1 MLPTGTC
8 QKGHFNLIFW
18 SGKKN
23 RHLSHFRC
31 VTRNIGH
38 AKHRSFALPTC
49 TCEMSHFD
57 LTFWSAKI
65 NCRQSHFRHIT
76 QNVTVIHCSQVPA
89 SEMTLAEFFGRGKK
103 IVTSH
108 IFSVSHERRSY
119 KLLTG
124 VRDRSHF
131 DLIFWSRKKNRHQ
144 STFSSRHAKHIT
156 HMYL

>member
-108 IFSVSHERRSY
+108 IFSVSHNVAVTSCSQVSA
-119 KLLTG
+119 TG
-124 VRDRSHF
+124 VT
-131 DLIFWSRKKNRHQ
+131 LIYFLHVTQN
-144 STFSSRHAKHIT
+144 IT